1 MKKILLLL
9 FVISQQIILGQESL
23 DSLKKIYFSN
33 STNDSIKL
41 IVLSK
46 ISRQY
51 FYVNHNLD
59 SFEKYVNYQEQIGR
73 KNNDS
78 SVLAT
83 CLQNQGISLFGKSDF
98 CNSLIKFKEAKK
110 IYSLI
115 GNLNAQEMVSQNI
128 GLIYSSVGKDS
139 KAISIYKDYLSSKPN
154 DYFKTN
160 PQNIIRAYFRISSSF
175 QKMKKWDSVSLY
187 LHKALDINNKYDSTK
202 QLEAGIYG
210 ALASAFLEQNKSD
223 SAIFY
228 YQLLFKN
235 ENSNNPAINNFK
247 TQYSI
252 GLSQNYFDKKNYSKA
267 LLEIEKISGYNTN
280 PIFEVLIYDLK
291 RKIFEKLGR
300 YKLAYSYLDKMMDYK
315 DSLKKMEAN
324 EELVKFEFEIKQQL
338 DSLKYID
345 NIELE
350 QQKTKAKEQELKAE
364 KKFELVLE
372 IGIFIILISLYFI
385 YKQLKTTKIQKALIE
400 EKQIEITD
408 SINYAKKIQDALLI
422 STVSLKE
429 FIPESFIFFKP
440 KDIVSGDFYWIH
452 KNNDGTIF
460 FTVADCTG
468 HGVPGAFMSMIGNSL
483 LNENIIENKIEDTG
497 LILDNARAS
506 IIKSLHQK
514 DISSESRDGM
524 DMALCKY
531 NPKNKTVEYSGA
543 NNPLIHISGEI
554 INKIKGDSQPIGIYS
569 GKLKSF
575 KKNKVKVKEGDMLYL
590 FSDGFHDQFGGEKGK
605 KYMSGKFYKFLL
617 SISKENTEKQSKLIE
632 NEFERWRGAFE
643 QIDDVCVMG
652 VRVTL

>member
-1 MKKILLLL
+1 MKKFLLLL
-9 FVISQQIILGQESL
+9 FVFSQQIILGQESL

-59 SFEKYVNYQEQIGR
+59 SFEKYVNYQEQLGR

-98 CNSLIKFKEAKK
+98 SNSLIKFKEAKK

-175 QKMKKWDSVSLY
+175 SQMKKWDSVSLY
-187 LHKALDINNKYDSTK
+187 LHKALEINNKYDSTK

-235 ENSNNPAINNFK
+235 KNSNNPAFNNLK

-267 LLEIEKISGYNTN
+267 LLEIEKISGYSTN

-300 YKLAYSYLDKMMDYK
+300 YKLAYSYLDKMMDFK

-324 EELVKFEFEIKQQL
+324 EEVVKFEFEIKQRL
-338 DSLKYID
+338 DSLKYLD

-350 QQKTKAKEQELKAE
+350 KQKTIAKEEELKAE
-364 KKFELVLE
+364 KRFELVLE
-372 IGIFIILISLYFI
+372 IGIFITLISLYFI
-385 YKQLKTTKIQKALIE
+385 YKQLKKTKIQKTVIE

-468 HGVPGAFMSMIGNSL
+468 HGVPGAFMSMIGS
-483 LNENIIENKIEDTG
+483 
-497 LILDNARAS
+497 
-506 IIKSLHQK
+506 
-514 DISSESRDGM
+514 
-524 DMALCKY
+524 
-531 NPKNKTVEYSGA
+531 
-543 NNPLIHISGEI
+543 
-554 INKIKGDSQPIGIYS
+554 
-569 GKLKSF
+569 
-575 KKNKVKVKEGDMLYL
+575 
-590 FSDGFHDQFGGEKGK
+590 
-605 KYMSGKFYKFLL
+605 
-617 SISKENTEKQSKLIE
+617 
-632 NEFERWRGAFE
+632 
-643 QIDDVCVMG
+643 
-652 VRVTL
+652 

>member
-1 MKKILLLL
+1 MKKFLLLL
-9 FVISQQIILGQESL
+9 FVFSQQIILGQESL

-98 CNSLIKFKEAKK
+98 SNSLIKFKEAKK

-175 QKMKKWDSVSLY
+175 SQMKKWDSVSLY
-187 LHKALDINNKYDSTK
+187 LHKALEINYKYDSTK

-235 ENSNNPAINNFK
+235 SNSNNPAFNNLK

-267 LLEIEKISGYNTN
+267 LLEIEKISGYSTN

-300 YKLAYSYLDKMMDYK
+300 YKLAYSYLDKMMDFK

-324 EELVKFEFEIKQQL
+324 EEVVKFEFEIQQQL
-338 DSLKYID
+338 DSLKYLDDIK
-345 NIELE
+345 LE
-350 QQKTKAKEQELKAE
+350 QQKTKAKEEELKAE
-364 KKFELVLE
+364 KRFELGLE

-385 YKQLKTTKIQKALIE
+385 YKQLKTTKTQKALIE

-543 NNPLIHISGEI
+543 NNPLIHISGET
-554 INKIKGDSQPIGIYS
+554 INKIRGDSQPIGIYS
-569 GKLKSF
+569 GELKSF
-575 KKNKVKVKEGDMLYL
+575 KTNKVKVKEGDMLYL

-652 VRVTL
+652 VRVT

>member
-1 MKKILLLL
+1 MKKFLLLL
-9 FVISQQIILGQESL
+9 FVFSQQIILGQESL

-59 SFEKYVNYQEQIGR
+59 SFEKYVNYQEQLGR

-98 CNSLIKFKEAKK
+98 SNSLIKFKEAKK

-175 QKMKKWDSVSLY
+175 SQMKKWDSVSLY
-187 LHKALDINNKYDSTK
+187 LHKALEINNKYDSTK

-235 ENSNNPAINNFK
+235 KNSNNPAFNNLK

-267 LLEIEKISGYNTN
+267 LLEIEKISGYSTN

-300 YKLAYSYLDKMMDYK
+300 YKLAYSYLDKMMDFK

-324 EELVKFEFEIKQQL
+324 EEVVKFEFEIKQRL
-338 DSLKYID
+338 DSLKYLD

-350 QQKTKAKEQELKAE
+350 KQKTIAKEEELKAE
-364 KKFELVLE
+364 KRFELVLE
-372 IGIFIILISLYFI
+372 IGIFITLISLYFI
-385 YKQLKTTKIQKALIE
+385 YKQLKKTKIQKTVIE

-497 LILDNARAS
+497 QILDNARAS

-543 NNPLIHISGEI
+543 NNPLIHISGET
-554 INKIKGDSQPIGIYS
+554 INKIKGDSQPVGIYS
-569 GKLKSF
+569 GELKSF
-575 KKNKVKVKEGDMLYL
+575 KTNKVKVKEGDMLYL

-617 SISKENTEKQSKLIE
+617 SISKENTEKQSKLME
-632 NEFERWRGAFE
+632 EEFSRWRGAFE

-652 VRVTL
+652 VRVT

>member
-1 MKKILLLL
+1 MKKFLLLL
-9 FVISQQIILGQESL
+9 FVFSQQIILGQESL

-98 CNSLIKFKEAKK
+98 SNSLIKFKEAKK

-175 QKMKKWDSVSLY
+175 SQMKKWDSVSLY
-187 LHKALDINNKYDSTK
+187 LHKALEINYKYDSTK

-235 ENSNNPAINNFK
+235 SNSNNPAFNNLK

-267 LLEIEKISGYNTN
+267 LLEIEKISGYSTN

-300 YKLAYSYLDKMMDYK
+300 YKLAYSYLDKMMDFK

-324 EELVKFEFEIKQQL
+324 EEVVKFEFEIQQQL
-338 DSLKYID
+338 DSLKYLDDIK
-345 NIELE
+345 LE
-350 QQKTKAKEQELKAE
+350 QQKTKAKEEELKAE
-364 KKFELVLE
+364 KRFELGLE

-385 YKQLKTTKIQKALIE
+385 YKQLKTTKTQKALIE

-543 NNPLIHISGEI
+543 NNPLIHISGET
-554 INKIKGDSQPIGIYS
+554 INKIRGDSQPIGIYS
-569 GKLKSF
+569 GELKSF
-575 KKNKVKVKEGDMLYL
+575 KTNKVKVKEGDMLYL

-617 SISKENTEKQSKLIE
+617 SISKENTEKQSK
-632 NEFERWRGAFE
+632 
-643 QIDDVCVMG
+643 
-652 VRVTL
+652 

>member
-1 MKKILLLL
+1 MKKFLILL
-9 FVISQQIILGQESL
+9 FVFSQQIILGQESL

-41 IVLSK
+41 IVISK

-73 KNNDS
+73 KTNDS
-78 SVLAT
+78 SVLAA

-98 CNSLIKFKEAKK
+98 SNSLIKFKEAKK

-139 KAISIYKDYLSSKPN
+139 KAISIYKDYLSSKSN

-175 QKMKKWDSVSLY
+175 SQMKKWDSVSLN
-187 LHKALDINNKYDSTK
+187 LHKALELNNKYDSTK

-210 ALASAFLEQNKSD
+210 AIASAFLEQNKSD

-228 YQLLFKN
+228 YQLLLKN
-235 ENSNNPAINNFK
+235 KNSNNPVFNNLK
-247 TQYSI
+247 TQYSV

-300 YKLAYSYLDKMMDYK
+300 YKLAYSYLEKMMNFK

-324 EELVKFEFEIKQQL
+324 EEVVKFEFEIKQQL
-338 DSLKYID
+338 DSLKYIN

-350 QQKTKAKEQELKAE
+350 IQKTKAKEEELKA
-364 KKFELVLE
+364 KNKFELVLE

-385 YKQLKTTKIQKALIE
+385 YKQLKKTKIQKALIE
-400 EKQIEITD
+400 AKQIEITD
-408 SINYAKKIQDALLI
+408 SINYAKTIQDALLI

-514 DISSESRDGM
+514 DISSESKDGM

-554 INKIKGDSQPIGIYS
+554 INKIKGDNQPIGIYG

-605 KYMSGKFYKFLL
+605 KYKSGKFYEFLL
-617 SISKENTEKQSKLIE
+617 SISKENTEKQSKLME
-632 NEFERWRGAFE
+632 EEFTRWKGSYE

-652 VRVTL
+652 VRVT